1 MRVSVMDLIVLFE
14 TVTRVSQSFHTLS
27 FASIVL
33 KQNVGEVQKYW
44 LMNIKPQASNVVFF
58 NLRETIFRG
67 TESSKYM
74 ITALN
79 VGMDEVA
86 PQCPLSSL
94 EYGPLDNLYFAVM
107 SYPSA

>member
-1 MRVSVMDLIVLFE
+1 MKF
-14 TVTRVSQSFHTLS
+14 
-27 FASIVL
+27 
-33 KQNVGEVQKYW
+33 
-44 LMNIKPQASNVVFF
+44 KPQASNVVVF

-67 TESSKYM
+67 TESGKYM

-86 PQCPLSSL
+86 TRYPLSSL
-94 EYGPLDNLYFAVM
+94 DYGPLDNLYFAVM